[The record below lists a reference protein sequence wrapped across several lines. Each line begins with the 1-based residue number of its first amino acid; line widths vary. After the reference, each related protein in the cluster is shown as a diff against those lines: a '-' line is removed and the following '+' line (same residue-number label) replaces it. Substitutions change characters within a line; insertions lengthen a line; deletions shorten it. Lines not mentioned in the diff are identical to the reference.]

1 MLSVSQF
8 DPERTLVTVRKPA
21 FTARIIKLEY
31 GNSGRSRFQ
40 AIFVKALGYR
50 SLEESGKRASR
61 SRQRPQIRKPPSTG
75 RVWPVMNEAAG
86 EHSHTTAL
94 TTSSGS
100 PTRPN
105 GCIAVTRAV
114 MASS

>member
-1 MLSVSQF
+1 MRERVALDATATIVSLRS
-8 DPERTLVTVRKPA
+8 PRGLLNSNTATAVVPA
-21 FTARIIKLEY
+21 
-31 GNSGRSRFQ
+31 FQ

-61 SRQRPQIRKPPSTG
+61 SRQCPQIRNPPSTG
-75 RVWPVMNEAAG
+75 RVWPVMKEAAG